1 MAPQIPVTHPQA
13 PGAERAAQLGL
24 LLALALSL
32 PTAIAAAGFA
42 LGIPLTPWP
51 LLVAALAIAGWCWKQ
66 ADATALQSF
75 GVASAVVLVAAA
87 IGALWFD
94 LSYDG
99 QTYHQVGIRQLAEGW
114 NPVWDPT
121 RSESL
126 VGGPHV
132 TGLPKGA
139 WLLPAMLLQATGNIE
154 VGKAMQ
160 LLALVSAT
168 LLTGSAL
175 LTLGVARR
183 RAWFVTV
190 AAALNPVTTPQLMT
204 YYVDGLVASSLLI
217 IAALGTLWYRTRQSR
232 WGVALVL
239 HAALLCTLKFTGAA
253 LVAQCGILALA
264 WLAWRDRARFP
275 SALRLGVA
283 AGVFALLA
291 GINPYITNTV
301 WYGHP
306 AYPARG
312 RDALPIAGW
321 VHRDS
326 AFSVR
331 PRLEQVLT
339 SMFAV
344 SSDDS
349 YRPPQ
354 LKLPFTVHAN
364 EVAAFTTLDTRIG
377 GWGPLFG
384 AALLVGLL
392 AFVVAWRRAE
402 PVGGLALIALVIGA
416 SSLALPFGFYARYAP
431 QLWLAVLPPLLL
443 IRPRLIVMVLAA
455 LVATNIAI
463 VALASNV
470 TGSLDQVLH
479 RRQLAAL
486 AVDAAGGVITVSQ
499 EGAPFV
505 NVDLHFTAYGIR
517 YVTQDTPAC
526 PHPAVL
532 LRTHAV
538 LCLPDARSPQ
548 PTPDPLDLVKPWIPS
563 WITLS
568 TGGAR

>member
-1 MAPQIPVTHPQA
+1 MAPQIPVTQS
-13 PGAERAAQLGL
+13 PGPERAAQLGL

-51 LLVAALAIAGWCWKQ
+51 LLVAALVIAGWCWKQ
-66 ADATALQSF
+66 PGAPALRTF
-75 GVASAVVLVAAA
+75 GVASAVVSVAIVIAA
-87 IGALWFD
+87 LTFD

-154 VGKAMQ
+154 GGKAMQ
-160 LLALVSAT
+160 LLALASAI

-175 LTLGVARR
+175 LTLGVGRR
-183 RAWFVTV
+183 RAWFVAV
-190 AAALNPVTTPQLMT
+190 AAALNPVTTPQLLT

-217 IAALGTLWYRTRQSR
+217 VAALGVLWYRTRQRR
-232 WGVALVL
+232 WGLALVL
-239 HAALLCTLKFTGAA
+239 HAAWLCTLKFTGAA

-264 WLAWRDRARFP
+264 WLAWRDRARFS

-283 AGVFALLA
+283 AGGLALLA
-291 GINPYITNTV
+291 GLNPYITNTI

-326 AFSVR
+326 AFSAR
-331 PRLEQVLT
+331 PRFEQVLT
-339 SMFAV
+339 SMFAA

-354 LKLPFTVHAN
+354 LKLPFTVQAN
-364 EVAAFTTLDTRIG
+364 EVAAFTTLDTRVG

-402 PVGGLALIALVIGA
+402 PVGGLTVLALAIAA
-416 SSLALPFGFYARYAP
+416 SSLVLPFGFYARYAP
-431 QLWLAVLPPLLL
+431 QLWLAALPPLLL
-443 IRPRLIVMVLAA
+443 SRPRRVVMVLAA
-455 LVATNIAI
+455 LVAVNIAI

-470 TGSLDQVLH
+470 TATLDQVLH

-486 AVDAAGGVITVSQ
+486 SVDAAGGVITVSQ

-517 YVTQDTPAC
+517 YDTQDTPAC

-568 TGGAR
+568 TSGAR